1 MFISGVG
8 YPSKSVKKNFVIE
21 HVVGP
26 CVNSAF
32 QVYYFA
38 LLARMPILFLTLEVF
53 FSIQDL
59 FLYRTRDLHGINICK
74 QHAFENTLQSPEI
87 LG

>member
-1 MFISGVG
+1 M
-8 YPSKSVKKNFVIE
+8 E

-59 FLYRTRDLHGINICK
+59 FLYRTRDLHGIHGINICK
-74 QHAFENTLQSPEI
+74 QHAFENALQSPEI

>member
-1 MFISGVG
+1 M
-8 YPSKSVKKNFVIE
+8 E

-26 CVNSAF
+26 CVNSVF

-38 LLARMPILFLTLEVF
+38 LLARMQILFLTLEVF
-53 FSIQDL
+53 FSIRDL
-59 FLYRTRDLHGINICK
+59 FLYRTSDLHGIHGINIYK
-74 QHAFENTLQSPEI
+74 QHAFENALQSPEI